1 MPSKSRKAP
10 DVDRAL
16 EEMATAWRNLAEP
29 GEMSAGSHI
38 AAVVTLRAALAH
50 LGYPVADWPA
60 DGPAPL
66 PRRVAALEA
75 RVAALE
81 EGTHLIVP
89 EVAELDDVG

>member
-66 PRRVAALEA
+66 SRRVAALERA
-75 RVAALE
+75 ASVA
-81 EGTHLIVP
+81 VP